1 MEPTSSK
8 KIISLQIENAN
19 YSRDNGVLRDKLAIL
34 QVENNNL
41 KLEVNKLK
49 EQLLSLTSV
58 KVEEVLTSEDVQLEE
73 QTQDDNKSFKKR
85 ERKNGL

>member
-1 MEPTSSK
+1 MEPTRSK

-19 YSRDNGVLRDKLAIL
+19 YSRENGVLRDKLAIL

-41 KLEVNKLK
+41 KLEVSKLK

-58 KVEEVLTSEDVQLEE
+58 KVEEVLISEDVQLEE